1 ISANAHV
8 KYESSLEFGAILICA
23 NPITQTAYNDEKLLR
38 RWVAEN
44 KKELSVRHGSQLCRY
59 GLFLVTKTY
68 RTPQASIN
76 AWMEKDKEILLSAKA
91 KEQLLC
97 DDCLTLC
104 LNHELSERTGSYM
117 QSARRRMVWWF
128 SLTGFGIRPGTGGG
142 DRSSSIWGG
151 GRGFVKKRKG
161 RERQEGCCWRRSA
174 QR

>member
-1 ISANAHV
+1 
-8 KYESSLEFGAILICA
+8 LEFGAILICA

-91 KEQLLC
+91 KEQLLG
-97 DDCLTLC
+97 DDGLTLG
-104 LNHELSERTGSYM
+104 LNHELSDKDWTLYAEGPKKDGVVVFFDGFRYPPWN
-117 QSARRRMVWWF
+117 WW
-128 SLTGFGIRPGTGGG
+128 
-142 DRSSSIWGG
+142 WGQ
-151 GRGFVKKRKG
+151 VKQHLG
-161 RERQEGCCWRRSA
+161 WWEGVC
-174 QR
+174 